1 MSKRAEC
8 RNRGRIKPGM
18 RRISGTKNARKLMSL
33 AYALYVAQY
42 RASLVRCA
50 PGEAAGF

>member
-18 RRISGTKNARKLMSL
+18 RCFSGIKNARKRMFL
-33 AYALYVAQY
+33 AYVLCGAVSHSDY
-42 RASLVRCA
+42 
-50 PGEAAGF
+50 